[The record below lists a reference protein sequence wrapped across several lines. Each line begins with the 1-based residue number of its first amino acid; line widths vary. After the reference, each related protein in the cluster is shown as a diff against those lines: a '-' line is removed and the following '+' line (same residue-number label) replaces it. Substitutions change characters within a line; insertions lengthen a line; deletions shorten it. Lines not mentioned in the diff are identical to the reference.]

1 MDIEKLE
8 TEFKKV
14 RKMPK
19 DIQRA
24 QLKDFLQDQGWFNC
38 DCLEILIGKVEN
50 LRNRKNYRA
59 SIITGVSYPA
69 LLLVISLLIAGVS
82 EISPENLSWVL
93 GLMAVA
99 AVSMIVTAIV
109 LRQKTE
115 LYDLLD
121 LLYDFSEELME
132 KSETT

>member
-8 TEFKKV
+8 VKFKKV

-38 DCLEILIGKVEN
+38 GSLEILIGKVDN
-50 LRNRKNYRA
+50 YCNRRNYKA
-59 SIITGVSYPA
+59 SIITGLYYPA
-69 LLLVISLLIAGVS
+69 ILFAISIWITVIGEYSH
-82 EISPENLSWVL
+82 ENLGWFSGFMMV
-93 GLMAVA
+93 VA
-99 AVSMIVTAIV
+99 SSMCIIAFI
-109 LRQKTE
+109 LRRKTG

-132 KSETT
+132 KSEIT